1 MLEEIKDPSIKL
13 VHTLMVPKATVKD
26 SGDYECI
33 ARLATREVK
42 EMKKVTIT
50 VHGTSRFLN
59 CQCPPCSGSAVR

>member
-13 VHTLMVPKATVKD
+13 VHTLMVPQATVKD

-42 EMKKVTIT
+42 EMKKVTIA
-50 VHGTSRFLN
+50 VHGTFCFLN
-59 CQCPPCSGSAVR
+59 CQRPPCSGSAVR